1 MPNMVYWLWEETH
14 VMKVVGSNPSTIY
27 WMDNFSHCS
36 VEKLYCL
43 LVESAIINKR
53 RPGKANL
60 KNKKLLCSDA

>member
-1 MPNMVYWLWEETH
+1 
-14 VMKVVGSNPSTIY
+14 MKVVGSNPSTIY